1 MFLSKVFVTGLYDD
15 GLKTHYEYI
24 GGLYMASNVSD
35 SCRVWNCKVT
45 NPEEIVGPL
54 GDLEHMASYLG
65 EGETLQAGINNLLV
79 YFHEVFDS
87 VD

>member
-1 MFLSKVFVTGLYDD
+1 
-15 GLKTHYEYI
+15 
-24 GGLYMASNVSD
+24 MASNVSD

-65 EGETLQAGINNLLV
+65 EGETLKEGKIDSDSLQSVNNKDEKGHEITSVNKTV
-79 YFHEVFDS
+79 YHFFSSID
-87 VD
+87 